1 MNTPE
6 ITTERLILRKFS
18 EDDMDA
24 LLKIFSDDEVNR
36 FLPWFPLK
44 NLSEAEQ
51 FFQERFASVYQK
63 SSGYAYAVCLK
74 EDNVPIGYIHTDMSD
89 TAHDF
94 GYGLRKEY
102 WHTGIT
108 SEAGQAVIEQLKR
121 DGVDYITATHDRN
134 NPNSGKVMQKL
145 DMHYC
150 YSYKEQWQ
158 PKNFPVI
165 FRMYQL
171 NFTAEETYVY
181 REYWNRYKELCIEE
195 NM

>member
-1 MNTPE
+1 
-6 ITTERLILRKFS
+6 
-18 EDDMDA
+18 MDA
-24 LLKIFSDDEVNR
+24 LLKIFSDEEVNR

-51 FFQERFASVYQK
+51 FFQDRFASVYQK
-63 SSGYAYAVCLK
+63 PAGYAYAVCLK
-74 EDNVPIGYIHTDMSD
+74 EDNIPIGYIHTDMSD
-89 TAHDF
+89 TSHDF

-108 SEAGQAVIEQLKR
+108 SEAGQAVIDQLKR

-145 DMHYC
+145 GMHYC

-171 NFTAEETYVY
+171 NFTADETYVY
-181 REYWNRYKELCIEE
+181 REYWNRYKEHCIEE
-195 NM
+195 NL